1 MIEFLEKFMGKM
13 GLIRKSLTRSSR
25 TRPPLVKHHVHQNQ
39 LAPEMADVASILGIV
54 VEAWRS
60 WRSKLLGWL
69 GNPGKHR
76 CEPIF
81 LSEAPRIVLLV
92 VRIPTR
98 KFSTPSP
105 FSATWSRFQAQE
117 LGTQIVA
124 GFAQPRLRA

>member
-1 MIEFLEKFMGKM
+1 MMEFLEKFMGEM
-13 GLIRKSLTRSSR
+13 SLIGKSLTRSSR
-25 TRPPLVKHHVHQNQ
+25 TPPPLVKHHVHRHQ
-39 LAPEMADVASILGIV
+39 LAPEMADITSILGIV

-76 CEPIF
+76 RDPNF
-81 LSEAPRIVLLV
+81 RSEVPRIVLLV

-105 FSATWSRFQAQE
+105 FSATLSRFQA
-117 LGTQIVA
+117 
-124 GFAQPRLRA
+124 RS